1 MTTFT
6 YVRVCMRVCQSYNII
21 LMNSGKAM
29 MDLLPMGAAAT
40 ASSVKAR

>member
-6 YVRVCMRVCQSYNII
+6 YVRVCMHVCQSYI

-40 ASSVKAR
+40 ASRVEAR